1 MQFQILYLQVVHFQ
15 EGNLTG
21 SDFQLTEMAENK
33 VDFLSQIETRICIC
47 ICICIWEHLAE
58 NKVDFYFQCSERQA
72 LVLKASGDPIRS
84 PGAHR

>member
-1 MQFQILYLQVVHFQ
+1 MQFQRLYFQVVHFQ

-21 SDFQLTEMAENK
+21 SDYQLTEMAENK
-33 VDFLSQIETRICIC
+33 VDFLSQIETHICIC
-47 ICICIWEHLAE
+47 TIFLFVFAFGR
-58 NKVDFYFQCSERQA
+58 KKLDFYFQCPERQA

>member
-33 VDFLSQIETRICIC
+33 VDFSSQI
-47 ICICIWEHLAE
+47 
-58 NKVDFYFQCSERQA
+58 N
-72 LVLKASGDPIRS
+72 
-84 PGAHR
+84 